1 MLLLA
6 SSSVLTWP
14 TGGGPLV
21 DLYLVPV
28 DGSLELA
35 PLGGV
40 GAVLV
45 LGGGVPDGDLDSGLA
60 PFTPVDLGD
69 LVEDLAPSLP
79 GLGGVLIAN
88 NSANCSS
95 SLLESPTSVAVRW
108 TESQTLPHRLLKSP
122 RLAAIFL
129 S

>member
-1 MLLLA
+1 M
-6 SSSVLTWP
+6 
-14 TGGGPLV
+14 
-21 DLYLVPV
+21 DLCLVPV

-45 LGGGVPDGDLDSGLA
+45 LGGGVLDGDLDSCLA

-69 LVEDLAPSLP
+69 LAVDLAPSLP

-88 NSANCSS
+88 NSANGSS
-95 SLLESPTSVAVRW
+95 SLLESPTSVAVRR
-108 TESQTLPHRLLKSP
+108 TDSQTLVHRLLNSP
-122 RLAAIFL
+122 RFAAIFWP
-129 S
+129 